1 MKDWKKYYEES
12 LYPLQDGILNCV
24 KNSKTLFY
32 LTGGTA
38 LSRGYFNHRF
48 SDDLD
53 LFVNN
58 DNSFRQQSERIID
71 AINTAGYVINRRDA
85 IITEDYITFNVTVK
99 QDSPVWLKIDL
110 VNDTAPRFCDLTN
123 TPVFNKTDHWQN
135 ILSNKLC
142 ALLRLEIKDFADIR
156 VIARNKKFNW
166 GTVLDQAREKEMGLD
181 PVVLADLMK
190 GIPRNHFSSIR
201 WVNAPG
207 WEEFQSDYSI
217 IVSEMLRVQDNT
229 LWNQ

>member
-1 MKDWKKYYEES
+1 MKDWKRFYEES

-24 KNSKTLFY
+24 KNSKTPFY

-58 DNSFRQQSERIID
+58 DNSFRQQAESVIN
-71 AINTAGYVINRRDA
+71 AITTAGYVINRKDA
-85 IITEDYITFNVTVK
+85 VINEDYITFNVTVE
-99 QDSPVWLKIDL
+99 QDSSVWLKIDL
-110 VNDTAPRFCDLTN
+110 VNDTAPRFGDLAN
-123 TPVFNKTDHWQN
+123 TPVFNKTDHWHN

-181 PVVLADLMK
+181 PVVK
-190 GIPRNHFSSIR
+190 GT
-201 WVNAPG
+201 G
-207 WEEFQSDYSI
+207 
-217 IVSEMLRVQDNT
+217 
-229 LWNQ
+229 